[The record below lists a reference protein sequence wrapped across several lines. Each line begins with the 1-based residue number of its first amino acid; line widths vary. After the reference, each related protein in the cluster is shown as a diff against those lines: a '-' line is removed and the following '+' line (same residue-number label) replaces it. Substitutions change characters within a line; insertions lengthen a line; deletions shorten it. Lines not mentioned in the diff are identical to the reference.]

1 MLPRASDRRARGISG
16 VLTSLDVVATSQDA
30 EVQYLSGGNQQK
42 VVLAKWLVT
51 EPRVIVLD
59 EPTRGIDVGAK
70 RAVYDLMRTLTADG
84 TAVLLISS
92 ELPEVVAMAD
102 RILVVRDG
110 RIAGELPG
118 GSDEAAIMALATG
131 AA

>member
-1 MLPRASDRRARGISG
+1 
-16 VLTSLDVVATSQDA
+16 
-30 EVQYLSGGNQQK
+30 

-70 RAVYDLMRTLTADG
+70 RAVYDLMRTLTAEG
-84 TAVLLISS
+84 AAVLLISS

-102 RILVVRDG
+102 RILVLRDG

-118 GSDEAAIMALATG
+118 GSDEEAIMALATG
-131 AA
+131 AAA